1 MSDGGSLR
9 VENLTLR
16 FGGVVAINDLSIAVG
31 SGELV
36 GIIGPNG
43 AGKSSLF
50 NCLSGVY
57 TPTSGRILM
66 DDTDITRERPHQ
78 RADRGLARTFQNL
91 AVYPELS
98 VMENLLVGAQVGA
111 TKSVV
116 MSGLRLPRVRREER
130 ELLARAHK
138 VADAIGLTPYLGGSI
153 GEMPYGVQKR
163 LDIGRILLR
172 RPRLLLLDEPL
183 VGMTRQEK
191 DGLVTEIRRVRA
203 ELGAT
208 ILLIEHDVSV
218 IVDLAERVIVMDF
231 GALLAEGTPAEVQ
244 SNPKVIEA
252 YLGGS
257 HPSTAGVIDG

>member
-1 MSDGGSLR
+1 VSDGGASLR
-9 VENLTLR
+9 VESLSLR
-16 FGGVVAINDLSIAVG
+16 FGGVVAIDDLSIAVEP
-31 SGELV
+31 GELV

-57 TPTSGRILM
+57 TPSDGRVVM
-66 DDTDITRERPHQ
+66 DDVDITGRRPHQ
-78 RADRGLARTFQNL
+78 RAEQGLARTFQNL

-98 VMENLLVGAQVGA
+98 VMENLLVGAHVGL
-111 TKSVV
+111 TKSVF

-130 ELLARAHK
+130 QLLARAHE

-191 DGLVTEIRRVRA
+191 DELVAEIRRVRA

-244 SNPKVIEA
+244 SDPKVIEA
-252 YLGGS
+252 YLGGT
-257 HPSTAGVIDG
+257 HEPTTGVID

>member
-130 ELLARAHK
+130 ELLA
-138 VADAIGLTPYLGGSI
+138 TPYLGGSI